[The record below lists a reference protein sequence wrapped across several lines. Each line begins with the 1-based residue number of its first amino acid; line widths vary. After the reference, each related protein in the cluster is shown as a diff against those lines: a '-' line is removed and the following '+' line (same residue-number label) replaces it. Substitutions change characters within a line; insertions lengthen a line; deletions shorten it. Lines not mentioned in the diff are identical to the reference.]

1 MKNILNNRVVKKYN
15 IKQVVTIDLGKNMAF
30 YYDPNKSDETFKIT
44 HQELLDLPNKY
55 ENTLFVSEGAHMDRP
70 RTMKSHAQAFKE
82 HELNLFKDNCKNNNN
97 LLRLFPEMM
106 SFQTRQEGEEKSDEL
121 SYSPL

>member
-15 IKQVVTIDLGKNMAF
+15 IKQIVTIDLGKNMAF
-30 YYDPNKSDETFKIT
+30 YYDPNKSDKTFKIT

-70 RTMKSHAQAFKE
+70 RTMKSHACDFIVLGLSMWAPSETNRVFSY
-82 HELNLFKDNCKNNNN
+82 
-97 LLRLFPEMM
+97 LL
-106 SFQTRQEGEEKSDEL
+106 GKSN
-121 SYSPL
+121 SS